1 MKINVAINALQ
12 SLAQETRLE
21 VFRLLVRAGQE
32 GVPAGEIAVALDV
45 PAPTLSFHLNHLS
58 NAGLIEVR
66 RDGRQRCYTV
76 CFDQVRD
83 LLGFLMEDCC
93 QGRAELC
100 APVSTACCINNEDT
114 PRNDA
119 CC

>member
-1 MKINVAINALQ
+1 MKINNAIAALQ

-21 VFRLLVRAGQE
+21 VFRLLVRTGPE
-32 GVPAGEIAVALDV
+32 GMPAGEIASALNV

-58 NAGLIEVR
+58 HAGLIEVR
-66 RDGRQRCYTV
+66 RDGRQRCYSV
-76 CFDQVRD
+76 CFEQVRE

-100 APVSTACCINNEDT
+100 GPAAEPCCGQDEKEG
-114 PRNDA
+114 A
-119 CC
+119 SGCC